1 MLHTFFMSVQFIIN
15 LCMHI
20 NAFFPPES
28 WLIYQHTS
36 AYIPPM
42 FKIPVLSIMI

>member
-1 MLHTFFMSVQFIIN
+1 
-15 LCMHI
+15 MH
-20 NAFFPPES
+20 FFPPES

-42 FKIPVLSIMI
+42 FKIPVLSIMISEASHQNKVGV